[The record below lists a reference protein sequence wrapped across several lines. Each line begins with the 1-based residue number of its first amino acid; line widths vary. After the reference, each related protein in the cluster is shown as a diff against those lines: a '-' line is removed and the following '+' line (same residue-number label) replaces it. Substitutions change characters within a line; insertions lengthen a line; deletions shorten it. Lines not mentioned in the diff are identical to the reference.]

1 MMRLTQNRVAA
12 SGVLALGVLLAL
24 IAAFMLQAA
33 KPAYASST
41 FTVTNTSNSGAGSLR
56 QAILDAN
63 ATTTEDMIQFNIPGS
78 GVKTIA
84 PATEL
89 PQITS
94 PVTIDGYTQPGA
106 QPNTKAVGSDAVLK
120 VELSGASAPSGTGLY
135 IVAANSTVKGLV
147 INRWDMGI
155 ILGASNATGNRVVGN
170 YIGTDASGT
179 QALQNDFDGVY
190 IGNASNN
197 TIGGVTAAERN
208 VISGN
213 YYYGVHM
220 DGLAAKGNKVVGNY
234 LGTDA
239 SGTRD
244 LGNRFAGVYSYKGPD
259 NTIGGTTAAERNVIS
274 ANDNYGV
281 LIYGTDATGNKVTGN
296 YVGADAT
303 GRQALGND
311 SDGVYIGEAPNTTIG
326 GATVGGRNVIS
337 ANSGD
342 GVYITGS
349 SATGNRVL
357 QNSIYANGG
366 LGIDLGS
373 DGPTP
378 NDPGDADAGPND
390 LQNKPILSSAK
401 TSATSTTVRGT
412 LNSTSGKTIVVR
424 FFSNPSGTDEGKT
437 FIGQKS
443 VTSDA
448 SGNASFTF
456 SPAQKVGLGQTVTA
470 TATSQ
475 AGNTSEFSAART
487 VVAP

>member
-1 MMRLTQNRVAA
+1 MTNSTQIRTTTGKLMAIVF
-12 SGVLALGVLLAL
+12 LLATL
-24 IAAFMLQAA
+24 TASLVLAA
-33 KPAYASST
+33 KPSYAQST
-41 FTVTNTSNSGAGSLR
+41 FSVTNTNDIGVGSLR
-56 QAILDAN
+56 QAIIDAN
-63 ATTTEDMIQFNIPGS
+63 ATATEDVIEFDIPGS
-78 GVKTIA
+78 GVRTIA
-84 PATEL
+84 PTTEL

-106 QPNTKAVGSDAVLK
+106 RPNTKAVGSDAALK

-170 YIGTDASGT
+170 YIGTDATGT

-197 TIGGVTAAERN
+197 TIGGATAAERN

-296 YVGADAT
+296 YVGTDAT
-303 GRQALGND
+303 GMQALGND
-311 SDGVYIGEAPNTTIG
+311 SDGVYIGEALNTTIG

-337 ANSGD
+337 GNNGD

-373 DGPTP
+373 NGPTP
-378 NDPGDADAGPND
+378 NDTGDADAGPNN
-390 LQNKPILSSAK
+390 LQNKPVLSSAK

-443 VTSDA
+443 VTTDT
-448 SGNASFTF
+448 SGNSTFTF
-456 SPAQKVGLGQTVTA
+456 SSAQKVGLGRTVTA
-470 TATSQ
+470 TATDP
-475 AGNTSEFSAART
+475 AGNTSEFSAPRT
-487 VVAP
+487 LVAQ

>member
-1 MMRLTQNRVAA
+1 MMRHRQNRVAA
-12 SGVLALGVLLAL
+12 SRVLALGVLLAL
-24 IAAFMLQAA
+24 IAAFLLQAA

-41 FTVTNTSNSGAGSLR
+41 FTVTNTNDSGAGSLR

-63 ATTTEDMIQFNIPGS
+63 ATATEDMIEFNIPGS
-78 GVKTIA
+78 GVATIA

-94 PVTIDGYTQPGA
+94 PVTIDGYTQTGA
-106 QPNTKAVGSDAVLK
+106 QPNTKAVGSNAALK
-120 VELSGASAPSGTGLY
+120 VELSGASANSGTGLY

-147 INRWDMGI
+147 INRWTHGI

-179 QALQNDFDGVY
+179 QALRNEFDGVY

-197 TIGGVTAAERN
+197 IIGGATAAERN

-281 LIYGTDATGNKVTGN
+281 LIYGIEATGNKVTGN
-296 YVGADAT
+296 YVGTDAT
-303 GRQALGND
+303 GTQALGND
-311 SDGVYIGEAPNTTIG
+311 SDGVYIGEASNTTIG
-326 GATVGGRNVIS
+326 GATAGGRNVIS
-337 ANSGD
+337 GNNGD

-357 QNSIYANGG
+357 QNSIYTNGG
-366 LGIDLGS
+366 LGIDLGG

-378 NDPGDADAGPND
+378 NDPGDPDTGPND
-390 LQNKPILSSAK
+390 LQNKPVLSSAK

-412 LNSTSGKTIVVR
+412 LNSASAKTFVVR
-424 FFSNPSGTDEGKT
+424 FFSNTSGTDEGKT

-443 VTSDA
+443 VTTDA
-448 SGNASFTF
+448 SGNVSFTF
-456 SPAQKVGLGQTVTA
+456 SLTQKVGLGRTVTA
-470 TATSQ
+470 TATGPT
-475 AGNTSEFSAART
+475 GNTSEFSAART

>member
-41 FTVTNTSNSGAGSLR
+41 FTVTNTNNSGAGSLR

-63 ATTTEDMIQFNIPGS
+63 ATTTEDMIQFNIPGG

-120 VELSGASAPSGTGLY
+120 VELSGGSAPSGTGLY

-179 QALQNDFDGVY
+179 QALQND
-190 IGNASNN
+190 S
-197 TIGGVTAAERN
+197 E
-208 VISGN
+208 
-213 YYYGVHM
+213 
-220 DGLAAKGNKVVGNY
+220 
-234 LGTDA
+234 
-239 SGTRD
+239 
-244 LGNRFAGVYSYKGPD
+244 
-259 NTIGGTTAAERNVIS
+259 
-274 ANDNYGV
+274 
-281 LIYGTDATGNKVTGN
+281 
-296 YVGADAT
+296 
-303 GRQALGND
+303 
-311 SDGVYIGEAPNTTIG
+311 GVYIGEAPNTTIG

-337 ANSGD
+337 GNSGD

-366 LGIDLGS
+366 LGIDLAG
-373 DGPTP
+373 TTT

-390 LQNKPILSSAK
+390 LQNKPVLSSAK

-443 VTSDA
+443 VTTDA
-448 SGNASFTF
+448 SGNATFTF
-456 SPAQKVGLGQTVTA
+456 SPAQKVGLGRTVTA
-470 TATSQ
+470 TATSPE
-475 AGNTSEFSAART
+475 GNTSEFTAPRS
-487 VVAP
+487 VVAG